1 MLDYLVRALL
11 VVRKQLLETTGVGLV
26 HEAGTARA
34 GVALDLAVL
43 VAEVVGAFGRVPLEA
58 LRRLAKAL
66 GRGPVGFQLGHR
78 LKLLNFVTVAPVAR
92 RLSETP
98 ATGER
103 PQVDRLPG

>member
-11 VVRKQLLETTGVGLV
+11 VVRKQLLETTGVRLV

-34 GVALDLAVL
+34 GVALHLAVL
-43 VAEVVGAFGRVPLEA
+43 VAEVVAAFGRVPLEA

-78 LKLLNFVTVAPVAR
+78 LKLLNSVAIAPVAR
-92 RLSETP
+92 RSDF
-98 ATGER
+98 R
-103 PQVDRLPG
+103 PTTRYGRTIPG